1 MRGVHQRPRVTYN
14 PFLPLRSCAL
24 SCLCPW
30 PAPSRALK
38 TLTSYWAQLTE
49 AMRGMAA
56 LGLAHGDLSP
66 FNLLATEDRLVLID
80 LLAYAF

>member
-1 MRGVHQRPRVTYN
+1 
-14 PFLPLRSCAL
+14 
-24 SCLCPW
+24 
-30 PAPSRALK
+30 
-38 TLTSYWAQLTE
+38 
-49 AMRGMAA
+49 MRGMAA